1 MFDRNCFLRNIQ
13 DQMSEL
19 FIIFYWTCVS
29 VEKRDRGIDEL
40 RKKGPVSFIEV
51 KFEIGGEI
59 IG

>member
-1 MFDRNCFLRNIQ
+1 
-13 DQMSEL
+13 MSEL

-29 VEKRDRGIDEL
+29 VEKRNRGIDEL